1 MRTVFFSGVSYRVK
15 FKIILLVSDIP
26 ATASILNM
34 HHHLAKYACTLCLVQ
49 TQLGN
54 EMRFFPNRAF
64 VMRTPEVHN
73 ECLQKLETENLRS
86 YRGVKGRCKIF
97 DLIDNLP
104 LAAPV
109 DVMHQV
115 YMGVSKVL
123 MIVISSKTAKGD
135 LEVLDRLVQSIQ
147 VSFT

>member
-1 MRTVFFSGVSYRVK
+1 
-15 FKIILLVSDIP
+15 
-26 ATASILNM
+26 M

-49 TQLGN
+49 TQLGD

-123 MIVISSKTAKGD
+123 MIVISSKTAKGE